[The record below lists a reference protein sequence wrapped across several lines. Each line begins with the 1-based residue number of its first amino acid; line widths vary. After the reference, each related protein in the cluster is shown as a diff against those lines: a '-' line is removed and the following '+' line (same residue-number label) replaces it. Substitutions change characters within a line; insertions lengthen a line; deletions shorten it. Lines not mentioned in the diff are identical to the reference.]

1 MKLRI
6 APRLPLSLSLTSLLA
21 LSLTG
26 CGLYVVKKSISG
38 GDPQGMPF
46 YVKTAGCK
54 REIVRLKPY
63 YLLTLTTKTGD
74 KINEVESTAVC
85 AANATSSPFEAVL
98 DAARTGGDITKP
110 WAAVK
115 RLSCDLAAEPPIGST
130 EWHLT
135 SDTIS
140 AYTYVDYATPY
151 TLNVRRPIIGSA
163 SATTKLAS
171 DGTLTEGTAQMED
184 KTGAALLGAIPAA
197 ALATR
202 EVGPTKPPTA
212 PLPYELKIELKGVKF
227 TATYRDPLA
236 HGGCEKDPLLI
247 SDPPNTGKP
256 DLLIEDAGGG
266 DKKAADD
273 GSTVK
278 VIGTVQLPKAKDS
291 DTGK

>member
-1 MKLRI
+1 MKIGRSLRLLMVLSI
-6 APRLPLSLSLTSLLA
+6 ALV
-21 LSLTG
+21 LTG
-26 CGLYVVKKSISG
+26 CGVYVVKKAPPG
-38 GDPQGMPF
+38 GGPQGIPF

-63 YLLTLTTKTGD
+63 YLLTLSTKTAD
-74 KINEVESTAVC
+74 KTSEVESTAVC
-85 AANATSSPFEAVL
+85 AANATSSAFESVL

-110 WAAVK
+110 WAAMK
-115 RLSCDLAAEPPIGST
+115 RMSCDLAAEPANGSN

-140 AYTYVDYATPY
+140 AYTYVDYQTPY

-197 ALATR
+197 ALAAR
-202 EVGPTKPPTA
+202 EVGIPKPPTA
-212 PLPYELKIELKGVKF
+212 ALPYELKIELKGVKF

-236 HGGCEKDPLLI
+236 HGGCEKDPLLV

-278 VIGTVQLPKAKDS
+278 VSGTVQLPKAKDG